1 MQPHL
6 SMVNIM
12 PDTASLPTPEDARRE
27 YIKVMIDLKGQSV
40 MNLLVNYVI
49 WDNQLAQSIKID
61 YRNLTAWLR
70 GTQAR
75 LSPTKQVAFESFLG
89 LDGGKLQEGVVH
101 SWQPTLSASDL
112 KKHLDIIKRWLGS
125 EPVVIWDIGRHPGT
139 QQIVRIV
146 KMNTRLVRISAVSSL
161 WEVLLPVMGVSESQI
176 RYLPTKPSG
185 DHYWQSCPLDFGAVS
200 AGLIA
205 IDRLEQVHNSAD
217 QIKDNTWLQLIKDCG
232 ISGISPR
239 EARKRIFNSSM
250 QHPRYQGSDF
260 P

>member
-1 MQPHL
+1 
-6 SMVNIM
+6 M
-12 PDTASLPTPEDARRE
+12 PDSTSSPTPEDSRRE
-27 YIKVMIDLKGQSV
+27 YIKAMIDLKGQSV
-40 MNLLVNYVI
+40 MNLLVDYVI

-101 SWQPTLSASDL
+101 SWQPTVSASAL

-161 WEVLLPVMGVSESQI
+161 WEVLLPVMGVRESQI
-176 RYLPTKPSG
+176 RSLPTRSGG
-185 DHYWQSCPLDFGAVS
+185 DHDWRSCPLDFGEVS
-200 AGLIA
+200 AELVA
-205 IDRLEQVHNSAD
+205 IDRLEQVQDSVD
-217 QIKDNTWLQLIKDCG
+217 QIAETAWLQLIKDCG
-232 ISGISPR
+232 IFGITPV
-239 EARKRIFNSSM
+239 EARKRIFNSST
-250 QHPRYQGSDF
+250 QQPRSRGKNI
-260 P
+260 PRL